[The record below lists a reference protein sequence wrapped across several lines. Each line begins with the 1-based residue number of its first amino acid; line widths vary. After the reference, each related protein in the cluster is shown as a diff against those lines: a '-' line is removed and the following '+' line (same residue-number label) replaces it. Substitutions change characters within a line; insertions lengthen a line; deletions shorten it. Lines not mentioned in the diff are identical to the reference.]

1 MRCLE
6 ARILPS
12 SIWLAR
18 WGAIED
24 GGRHSPPLYAKEVS
38 IIEPNC
44 RTGWRQCQCPP
55 WPRDP
60 LLSFLKAVSVTRRMT
75 MVSTAPPWCS
85 HSPSCPPL
93 VPLASRDNLPETD
106 PEGSSS
112 SRPLGPLPPLS
123 YHPFNCF
130 KLPQHPTIIPRA
142 WTWTWAWTWIWPPL
156 SYHTFNCCNT
166 PQSPLGPP
174 PPATRYQSGGFFSVS
189 RLLPLEYSVEAA
201 DPPWEMC
208 IDSRWSAP
216 ALDNHSALHGTMLT
230 KSSNHHRRRNRFR

>member
-112 SRPLGPLPPLS
+112 SRCRGPRPHPS
-123 YHPFNCF
+123 SHPFNCS
-130 KLPQHPTIIPRA
+130 KLPQHPHNQRSA
-142 WTWTWAWTWIWPPL
+142 WTAL
-156 SYHTFNCCNT
+156 RF
-166 PQSPLGPP
+166 
-174 PPATRYQSGGFFSVS
+174 ATRYQSGRFF
-189 RLLPLEYSVEAA
+189 LGEPAA
-201 DPPWEMC
+201 AVGMVILGCVAGSTVGDVY
-208 IDSRWSAP
+208 
-216 ALDNHSALHGTMLT
+216 
-230 KSSNHHRRRNRFR
+230 